1 MCLFGTCLSYL
12 NCTVRREEA
21 TEPLGTSEKLKLE
34 VLVPQK
40 QTQVD
45 THRKDDHQQAKPSQ
59 VLTVIVTFAALK
71 DTSKRFT

>member
-1 MCLFGTCLSYL
+1 M
-12 NCTVRREEA
+12 RHEEA

-45 THRKDDHQQAKPSQ
+45 THSKDDHQQAKPSQ
-59 VLTVIVTFAALK
+59 VLTVIVSFAAL
-71 DTSKRFT
+71 